1 MLAFIVALPSTRW
14 VPARV
19 RRAGRADNFVSAVRP
34 RRAAQSL
41 VGEGHDVTDNPLM
54 SIRGLTK
61 HFGGL
66 TAVED
71 LGLDLF
77 PGEILALIGPNGA
90 GKTTTFNLI
99 AGVFRPTVGSIALGG
114 VRIDGLPVHRIAAMG
129 LMRTF
134 QHNMPFAGMSLT
146 DNILV
151 GCHTRCCGSLFDI
164 LLGRR
169 RFRDQETTARDRATE
184 LISFV
189 GLQDCLDRDVATL
202 SFGEGRL
209 LELARALAGKPRV
222 ILLDEPAAG
231 LTQPEIARLG
241 ATIRNVAAHGIA
253 VLLIEHDMHFLL
265 PLAQRVV
272 VMNFDRK
279 IAEGAPDEVVRN
291 PEVIEA
297 YLGEAVGG
305 MTTRPDYA

>member
-1 MLAFIVALPSTRW
+1 
-14 VPARV
+14 
-19 RRAGRADNFVSAVRP
+19 
-34 RRAAQSL
+34 
-41 VGEGHDVTDNPLM
+41 M
-54 SIRGLTK
+54 SIGGLTK

-66 TAVED
+66 IAVED

-99 AGVFRPTVGSIALGG
+99 AGVFRPTAGSIALGG
-114 VRIDGLPVHRIAAMG
+114 TRIEGLPVHRIAAMG

-151 GCHTRCCGSLFDI
+151 GCHTHCRSSLFDI

-169 RFRDQETTARDRATE
+169 GFRDQEAAARHRAAE
-184 LISFV
+184 LVSFV

-209 LELARALAGKPRV
+209 LELARALAGEPRV

-231 LTQPEIARLG
+231 LTQPEMERLG
-241 ATIRNVAAHGIA
+241 AAIRDIAARGIA

-265 PLAQRVV
+265 PLAQRII
-272 VMNFDRK
+272 VMNFGRK
-279 IAEGAPDEVVRN
+279 IAEGAPDEIVRD
-291 PEVIEA
+291 PDVIEA

-305 MTTRPDYA
+305 VAMRPGDA